1 MLKLTAQSQRL
12 QLITDFLKAQAF
24 ERASFVQIHDYLK
37 QKLPGL
43 GLKAISR
50 RSLEADLQILRTD
63 SNSGIK
69 HIQVARKHYYQLEK
83 KSKAPVDISEGFMQS
98 MLQQIVQN
106 LGAKLPE
113 KLRTSDHD
121 FQDQFVFSFSGLNDD
136 GLSLQLAATCLQ
148 AIEQQYLIQFLYKP
162 AFSTY
167 KSRLQIVAP
176 LQIRFYE
183 GRFYLVACEWSELK
197 KTAK

>member
-12 QLITDFLKAQAF
+12 QLIAEFLKAQAF

-69 HIQVARKHYYQLEK
+69 HIQVARKHYYQLHK
-83 KSKAPVDISEGFMQS
+83 KSKTPDISEGFMQS
-98 MLQQIVQN
+98 MLQQI
-106 LGAKLPE
+106 G
-113 KLRTSDHD
+113 
-121 FQDQFVFSFSGLNDD
+121 
-136 GLSLQLAATCLQ
+136 
-148 AIEQQYLIQFLYKP
+148 
-162 AFSTY
+162 
-167 KSRLQIVAP
+167 
-176 LQIRFYE
+176 
-183 GRFYLVACEWSELK
+183 
-197 KTAK
+197 